1 MMATVW
7 SDPEHVA
14 EYFSREIPNRDLA
27 EALLLEVIGDRV
39 ERFLDLGCG
48 DGRML
53 ALVRSQSPGS
63 NGLGVDI
70 SAPMLQRA
78 ESRFAGD
85 PQVALSRQDLDEA
98 LSDMTAIAAAGPFD
112 VVISALA
119 IHHLRDER
127 KRSLLAEVHALL
139 APGGVFANLDLVS
152 SASPAQHE
160 RFRHAI
166 GRRED
171 DPSDRLAPLCD
182 QLEWIK
188 LAGFTEVD
196 CHFKWL
202 EMALMVGV
210 RAPIA

>member
-1 MMATVW
+1 MAAVW

-14 EYFSREIPNRDLA
+14 GYLSREIPNRDLA

-39 ERFLDLGCG
+39 ERFLDLGGG

-53 ALVRSQSPGS
+53 ALVRSQSPGAH
-63 NGLGVDI
+63 GVGVDL

-85 PQVALSRQDLDEA
+85 PYVALCHHDLDEP
-98 LSDMTAIAAAGPFD
+98 LDDIAAVTAAAPFD
-112 VVISALA
+112 VVVSALA

-127 KRSLLAEVHALL
+127 KRTLISEVHDLL
-139 APGGVFANLDLVS
+139 APGGVFANLDLVC
-152 SASPAQHE
+152 SASRAQHE
-160 RFRHAI
+160 RFRRAI
-166 GRRED
+166 GTRED

-182 QLEWIK
+182 QLGWMTQ
-188 LAGFTEVD
+188 AGLTEVD

-202 EMALMVGV
+202 ELVLMVGV